1 MRKSFY
7 FEGRV
12 TKKTDARRDRTR
24 PFVYLPFTVPPRTVR
39 LEVSYHFEHPLRDEF
54 AGGGGNALDL
64 GIFDPR
70 GTDFLT
76 GGFRGW
82 SGRARWNF
90 YVTPTSATPG
100 YLPGPLTPGPW
111 NVCLGVAELEDPSCR
126 YWLNVDLDVLTDG
139 QQPPDEESSSPP
151 AVSPAEGGSAQT
163 GPPWAGLAAS
173 GGDPQ
178 PVRGA
183 GDGSPGPPQ
192 AGRWY
197 RGDLHSHTVHSDGLN
212 TISELAAASRQRGLD
227 FLAITDHNTC
237 SHHAE
242 MALLNDAGPPACQ
255 PDRRAGRAGI
265 LLVPGQEVTTYGGHG
280 NVWGLHEWLDF
291 RCHDD
296 DALRRVIEY
305 ARAKGALFSINHP
318 KSIGPPWESPG
329 VRAPCME
336 VWQAVWRWYNWE
348 SLDTWERML
357 VEGEHVIAV
366 GGSDC
371 HSVPPARPSHPH
383 GPGEPTT
390 WVNVTGPLT
399 EEAILEAI
407 GRGHVF
413 ISEDP
418 GGPFLTLWADLDG
431 DGRFEHMMG
440 DTLEVPEGSRV
451 TVRVQYRGL
460 VGKRLRLLHGREVME
475 EMAVETEE
483 VTRDLSLVVSE
494 PGYLRAEVKG
504 FRGRPERGEVVHAMT
519 NPLYL
524 RLLPA

>member
-1 MRKSFY
+1 MRQSFY
-7 FEGRV
+7 FEGQV

-24 PFVYLPFTVPPRTVR
+24 PFVYLPFAVPPRTVR

-64 GIFDPR
+64 GIFGPR

-82 SGRARWNF
+82 SGRSRWNF
-90 YVTPTSATPG
+90 YITPTSATPG
-100 YLPGPLTPGPW
+100 YLPGPLTPGLW
-111 NVCLGVAELEDPSCR
+111 NVCLGAAELEDPSCR
-126 YWLNVDLDVLTDG
+126 YWLDVDLDVLTEDR
-139 QQPPDEESSSPP
+139 ESQDVETSLQP
-151 AVSPAEGGSAQT
+151 AVAP
-163 GPPWAGLAAS
+163 AS
-173 GGDPQ
+173 GGDPR

-183 GDGSPGPPQ
+183 GGSSPPL
-192 AGRWY
+192 AGWY
-197 RGDLHSHTVHSDGLN
+197 RGDLHTHTVHSDGLN
-212 TISELAAASRQRGLD
+212 TIPELAAYARQRGLD

-242 MALLNDAGPPACQ
+242 MALLGDAGPP
-255 PDRRAGRAGI
+255 DGRAGI
-265 LLVPGQEVTTYGGHG
+265 LLVPGEEVTTYGGHG
-280 NVWGLHEWLDF
+280 NVWGLHGWLDF
-291 RCHDD
+291 RCQDD
-296 DALRRVIEY
+296 DSLRRVIEY
-305 ARAKGALFSINHP
+305 ARGKGALFSINHP
-318 KSIGPPWESPG
+318 KNIGPPWESPA

-348 SLDTWERML
+348 SLEAWERL
-357 VEGEHVIAV
+357 LTEGERVVAV

-371 HSVPPARPSHPH
+371 HSVPPARPTHPH

-390 WVNVTGPLT
+390 WVYVTGPLS
-399 EEAILEAI
+399 EEALLEAI
-407 GRGHVF
+407 GHGHVF

-418 GGPFLTLWADLDG
+418 EGPFLTLWADADG

-460 VGKRLRLLHGREVME
+460 AGKKLRLLRGRDLIE
-475 EMAVETEE
+475 EMVVDTEE
-483 VTRDLSLVVSE
+483 VTRDLSLIVSE

-524 RLLPA
+524 RIRAVA

>member
-1 MRKSFY
+1 MRQNFY
-7 FEGRV
+7 FEGQV
-12 TKKTDARRDRTR
+12 TKKTAPRRDRTR

-39 LEVSYHFEHPLRDEF
+39 LEVSYHFERPLEGDL
-54 AGGGGNALDL
+54 GSDGGNALDL
-64 GIFDPR
+64 GIFGPR

-76 GGFRGW
+76 GEFRGW
-82 SGRARWNF
+82 SGRARWSF
-90 YVTPTSATPG
+90 YITPTSATPG
-100 YLPGPLTPGPW
+100 YLRGPLTAGRW
-111 NVCLGVAELEDPSCR
+111 NVCLGAAELEDPVCH
-126 YWLNVDLDVLTDG
+126 YWLNVDLDVLTGD
-139 QQPPDEESSSPP
+139 QEPPDLESSVGPDGRPP
-151 AVSPAEGGSAQT
+151 AMPDS
-163 GPPWAGLAAS
+163 
-173 GGDPQ
+173 Q
-178 PVRGA
+178 PVRSA
-183 GDGSPGPPQ
+183 DSSPSQRQ

-212 TISELAAASRQRGLD
+212 TIPELAAYARQRGLD

-242 MALLNDAGPPACQ
+242 IALLGDV
-255 PDRRAGRAGI
+255 GI
-265 LLVPGQEVTTYGGHG
+265 LLVPGEEVTTYGGHG
-280 NVWGLHEWLDF
+280 NVWGLREWVDF

-296 DALRRVIEY
+296 DALRRVIEHVLG
-305 ARAKGALFSINHP
+305 RGVLFSINHP
-318 KSIGPPWESPG
+318 KSIGPPWESPA

-336 VWQAVWRWYNWE
+336 VWQAVWRWYNWD
-348 SLDTWERML
+348 SLDAWESIL
-357 VEGEHVIAV
+357 SEGERVIAV

-390 WVNVTGPLT
+390 WVYVPGPLS
-399 EEAILEAI
+399 EEALLGAI
-407 GRGHVF
+407 KRGHAF

-418 GGPFLTLWADLDG
+418 GGPFLTLSADIDG

-440 DTLEVPEGSRV
+440 DTLEVREGSRV

-460 VGKRLRLLHGREVME
+460 AGKKLRLLRGRDVIE
-475 EMAVETEE
+475 EMVVETER
-483 VTRDLSLVVSE
+483 VTRDVSLVVSE

>member
-1 MRKSFY
+1 MRQTFY
-7 FEGRV
+7 FEGQV

-90 YVTPTSATPG
+90 YITPTSATPG
-100 YLPGPLTPGPW
+100 YLPGPLTPGRW

-126 YWLNVDLDVLTDG
+126 YWLNVDLDVLTEDG
-139 QQPPDEESSSPP
+139 EPQDVESSLRP
-151 AVSPAEGGSAQT
+151 AVAPAEGG
-163 GPPWAGLAAS
+163 G
-173 GGDPQ
+173 PQ

-183 GDGSPGPPQ
+183 AGPPGPPQ

-197 RGDLHSHTVHSDGLN
+197 AGDLHSHTVHSDGLN
-212 TISELAAASRQRGLD
+212 TIPELAAASRQRGLD

-242 MALLNDAGPPACQ
+242 MALLGN
-255 PDRRAGRAGI
+255 AGI
-265 LLVPGQEVTTYGGHG
+265 LLVPGEEVTTYGGHG

-291 RCHDD
+291 RCQDD

-305 ARAKGALFSINHP
+305 ALGKGVLFSINHP
-318 KSIGPPWESPG
+318 KSIGPPWESPD
-329 VRAPCME
+329 VKAPCME

-348 SLDTWERML
+348 SLDAWERML
-357 VEGEHVIAV
+357 AEGERVVAV

-371 HSVPPARPSHPH
+371 HSVPPARPTHPH

-390 WVNVTGPLT
+390 WVYVAGPLN
-399 EEAILEAI
+399 EGALLEAI

-418 GGPFLTLWADLDG
+418 GGPFLTLWADVDG

-451 TVRVQYRGL
+451 TIRVQYRGL
-460 VGKRLRLLHGREVME
+460 AGKKLRLLRGREVME

-494 PGYLRAEVKG
+494 PGYVRAEVRG

-524 RLLPA
+524 RLLRA

>member
-1 MRKSFY
+1 MRQSFY
-7 FEGRV
+7 FEGQV
-12 TKKTDARRDRTR
+12 TKKADIRRDRTL
-24 PFVYLPFTVPPRTVR
+24 PFVYLPVAVPPRTVR
-39 LEVSYHFEHPLRDEF
+39 LEVSYHFERPLRDEF

-76 GGFRGW
+76 AGFRGW

-90 YVTPTSATPG
+90 YITPTSATPG
-100 YLPGPLTPGPW
+100 YLPGPLTPGCW
-111 NVCLGVAELEDPSCR
+111 HVCLGAAELEDPSCR
-126 YWLNVDLDVLTDG
+126 YWVDVDLDVMTEDREP
-139 QQPPDEESSSPP
+139 QDVEASFRP
-151 AVSPAEGGSAQT
+151 AVP
-163 GPPWAGLAAS
+163 
-173 GGDPQ
+173 DPQ

-183 GDGSPGPPQ
+183 SGGSPSPPQ

-212 TISELAAASRQRGLD
+212 TIPELAAYARQRGLD

-242 MALLNDAGPPACQ
+242 MALLGD
-255 PDRRAGRAGI
+255 AGI
-265 LLVPGQEVTTYGGHG
+265 LLVPGEEVTTYGGHG

-291 RCHDD
+291 RCQDD
-296 DALRRVIEY
+296 DALRRVIEH
-305 ARAKGALFSINHP
+305 ARGKGVLFSINHP
-318 KSIGPPWESPG
+318 KSIGPPWASPA

-348 SLDTWERML
+348 SLDAWERML

-390 WVNVTGPLT
+390 WVYAPEPLA
-399 EEAILEAI
+399 EETLLEAI

-418 GGPFLTLWADLDG
+418 GGPFLTLLADVDG

-440 DTLEVPEGSRV
+440 DTLEVPEGLRV
-451 TVRVQYRGL
+451 TIRVQYRGL
-460 VGKRLRLLHGREVME
+460 AGKKLRLLRGRDLIE
-475 EMAVETEE
+475 ETIVETEE
-483 VTRDLSLVVSE
+483 VTRDLPLVVSE

-524 RLLPA
+524 RIRTVA

>member
-1 MRKSFY
+1 MRQSFY
-7 FEGRV
+7 FEGQV
-12 TKKTDARRDRTR
+12 MKETPARRDRTR

-64 GIFDPR
+64 GIFGPR

-90 YVTPTSATPG
+90 YITPTSATPG
-100 YLPGPLTPGPW
+100 YLPGPLTPGLW
-111 NVCLGVAELEDPSCR
+111 NVCLGAAELEDPSCR
-126 YWLNVDLDVLTDG
+126 YWLNVDLDVLTEDREPQDVETSLRPAVALAEG
-139 QQPPDEESSSPP
+139 EDPRPAPSAGGSSPP
-151 AVSPAEGGSAQT
+151 PAG
-163 GPPWAGLAAS
+163 
-173 GGDPQ
+173 
-178 PVRGA
+178 
-183 GDGSPGPPQ
+183 
-192 AGRWY
+192 WY
-197 RGDLHSHTVHSDGLN
+197 RGDLHTHTVHSDGLN
-212 TISELAAASRQRGLD
+212 TIPELAAYARQRGLD

-242 MALLNDAGPPACQ
+242 MELVSEP
-255 PDRRAGRAGI
+255 GI
-265 LLVPGQEVTTYGGHG
+265 LLVPGEEVTTYGGHG

-291 RCHDD
+291 RCQDD
-296 DALRRVIEY
+296 DSLRRVIAY
-305 ARAKGALFSINHP
+305 ALEKGALFSINHP
-318 KSIGPPWESPG
+318 KSIGPPWESPA

-336 VWQAVWRWYNWE
+336 VWQAPWRWYNWE
-348 SLDTWERML
+348 SLEAWERL
-357 VEGEHVIAV
+357 LTEGERVVAV

-371 HSVPPARPSHPH
+371 HSVPPARPTHPH
-383 GPGEPTT
+383 GPGQPTT
-390 WVNVTGPLT
+390 WVYVTGPLR
-399 EEAILEAI
+399 EEALLEAI
-407 GRGHVF
+407 GHGHVF

-418 GGPFLTLWADLDG
+418 DGPFLTLWADVDG

-460 VGKRLRLLHGREVME
+460 AGKKLRLLRPDGRPSGRGRDLIE
-475 EMAVETEE
+475 EMVVETEE
-483 VTRDLSLVVSE
+483 VTRDVSLVVSE
-494 PGYLRAEVKG
+494 PGYLRAEVRG

-524 RLLPA
+524 RPLPA

>member
-1 MRKSFY
+1 MRQSFY
-7 FEGRV
+7 FEGQV
-12 TKKTDARRDRTR
+12 TKKADTRRDRTR

-39 LEVSYHFEHPLRDEF
+39 LEVIYRFERPLRDEF
-54 AGGGGNALDL
+54 AGGGGNAIDL
-64 GIFDPR
+64 GIFGPR

-82 SGRARWNF
+82 SGRARWSF
-90 YVTPTSATPG
+90 CITPTSATPG
-100 YLPGPLTPGPW
+100 YLPGPLTPGLW
-111 NVCLGVAELEDPSCR
+111 NVCLGAAELEDQTCR
-126 YWLNVDLDVLTDG
+126 YWLNVDLDVLTED
-139 QQPPDEESSSPP
+139 QEPKDVEASSRP
-151 AVSPAEGGSAQT
+151 AVA
-163 GPPWAGLAAS
+163 
-173 GGDPQ
+173 DPQ

-183 GDGSPGPPQ
+183 SGGSPSPPQ

-197 RGDLHSHTVHSDGLN
+197 RGDLHSHTIHSDGLN
-212 TISELAAASRQRGLD
+212 TIPELAAYARERGLD

-242 MALLNDAGPPACQ
+242 IDLFNDAGPL
-255 PDRRAGRAGI
+255 AGRPGI
-265 LLVPGQEVTTYGGHG
+265 LLVPGEEVTTYGGHG
-280 NVWGLHEWLDF
+280 NVWGLREWVDF
-291 RCHDD
+291 RCQDD
-296 DALRRVIEY
+296 DALRRVIEH
-305 ARAKGALFSINHP
+305 AVGKGVLFSINHP
-318 KSIGPPWESPG
+318 KSIGPPWESPA

-348 SLDTWERML
+348 SLDAWEKIL
-357 VEGEHVIAV
+357 GEGERVIAV

-390 WVNVTGPLT
+390 WVYVPGPLS
-399 EEAILEAI
+399 EKALLEAI
-407 GRGHVF
+407 GQGHVF

-418 GGPFLTLWADLDG
+418 GGPFLTLSADIDG

-460 VGKRLRLLHGREVME
+460 VGKKLRLLRGRDVME
-475 EMAVETEE
+475 EMVVETEE
-483 VTRDLSLVVSE
+483 VTRDVPLVISE
-494 PGYLRAEVKG
+494 PGYLRAEVRG

-524 RLLPA
+524 RPLLA

>member
-1 MRKSFY
+1 
-7 FEGRV
+7 V
-12 TKKTDARRDRTR
+12 
-24 PFVYLPFTVPPRTVR
+24 
-39 LEVSYHFEHPLRDEF
+39 
-54 AGGGGNALDL
+54 
-64 GIFDPR
+64 
-70 GTDFLT
+70 
-76 GGFRGW
+76 
-82 SGRARWNF
+82 
-90 YVTPTSATPG
+90 
-100 YLPGPLTPGPW
+100 
-111 NVCLGVAELEDPSCR
+111 
-126 YWLNVDLDVLTDG
+126 NVDLDVLT
-139 QQPPDEESSSPP
+139 EEREPQDIEASFRLAVPP
-151 AVSPAEGGSAQT
+151 AE
-163 GPPWAGLAAS
+163 

-183 GDGSPGPPQ
+183 GGGSPGPPE

-197 RGDLHSHTVHSDGLN
+197 PGDLHSHTVHSDGLN
-212 TISELAAASRQRGLD
+212 TIPELAACARQRGLD

-242 MALLNDAGPPACQ
+242 MALLAD
-255 PDRRAGRAGI
+255 AGI
-265 LLVPGQEVTTYGGHG
+265 LLVPGEEVTTYGGHG

-291 RCHDD
+291 RCQDD

-305 ARAKGALFSINHP
+305 ARGKGVLFSINHP
-318 KSIGPPWESPG
+318 KSIGPPWESPA

-348 SLDTWERML
+348 SLDAWEKVL
-357 VEGEHVIAV
+357 GEGEHVVAV

-390 WVNVTGPLT
+390 WVYVPGPLS
-399 EEAILEAI
+399 EDALLKAI

-418 GGPFLTLWADLDG
+418 GGPFLTLWADGDG

-440 DTLEVPEGSRV
+440 DTLEVAEGSRV

-460 VGKRLRLLHGREVME
+460 AGKKLRLLRGRDLIE
-475 EMAVETEE
+475 EMVVETEE
-483 VTRDLSLVVSE
+483 VTRDVSLVVSE

-524 RLLPA
+524 RPLLA